1 MFERLNLRCGRL
13 DVLINV
19 LLFPPLEVLS
29 PMHLFLGLPT
39 LANCPNGDRVMCLF
53 KIGKQK
59 FLGANRDQSVAF
71 SAYNAWSGIFSRT
84 GIADK
89 TKPSLTMGIFGNFR
103 AE

>member
-1 MFERLNLRCGRL
+1 
-13 DVLINV
+13 
-19 LLFPPLEVLS
+19 
-29 PMHLFLGLPT
+29 
-39 LANCPNGDRVMCLF
+39 MCLF

-89 TKPSLTMGIFGNFR
+89 TKPSLAMGIFGNFR